1 MTKQIRFFIV
11 LIGVMSFAKGQY
23 YPKRELLE
31 IVDWCFDF
39 NGQFSVPYIK
49 VCDANDPSPEL
60 NHCLKQTFQHLTK
73 FLSTGLKELNL
84 PPFDPLKVPEFDIIN
99 NAGEFNFNM
108 KLRNFVVR
116 GGTGLVVNEVK
127 SNIPVII
134 ENFSLKVLMKF
145 TGYIFRNTD
154 LI

>member
-1 MTKQIRFFIV
+1 
-11 LIGVMSFAKGQY
+11 
-23 YPKRELLE
+23 
-31 IVDWCFDF
+31 
-39 NGQFSVPYIK
+39 
-49 VCDANDPSPEL
+49 
-60 NHCLKQTFQHLTK
+60 
-73 FLSTGLKELNL
+73 LKELNL